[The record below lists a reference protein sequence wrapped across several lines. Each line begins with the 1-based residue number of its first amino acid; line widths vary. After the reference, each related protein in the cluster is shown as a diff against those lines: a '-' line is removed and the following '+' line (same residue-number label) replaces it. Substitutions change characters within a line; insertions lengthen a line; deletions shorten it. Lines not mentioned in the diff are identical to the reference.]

1 MQDSPDHS
9 FGSCYIEKQMLGWS
23 QSVALAPAAS
33 MAQELEPAQSI
44 THHESPLLL
53 SCLEAAMAKLGGSI
67 NEFEFNGF
75 LRPAA
80 CMHQKGLEKRS
91 YNASG
96 LSLQQIWTSALMEAG
111 LKYPRCIH

>member
-9 FGSCYIEKQMLGWS
+9 FGCCYIEKQMLRWS

-33 MAQELEPAQSI
+33 MAQELKLAQSV

-53 SCLEAAMAKLGGSI
+53 SCLEAAMAKLGSSI

-75 LRPAA
+75 LSPAA

-96 LSLQQIWTSALMEAG
+96 LSLQKIWTSALMEAG